1 MPTIDFISLVQIS
14 INMTVFFSYT
24 TAGIIKEITGDLI
37 MPIQKSVI

>member
-1 MPTIDFISLVQIS
+1 
-14 INMTVFFSYT
+14 MTVFFSYT